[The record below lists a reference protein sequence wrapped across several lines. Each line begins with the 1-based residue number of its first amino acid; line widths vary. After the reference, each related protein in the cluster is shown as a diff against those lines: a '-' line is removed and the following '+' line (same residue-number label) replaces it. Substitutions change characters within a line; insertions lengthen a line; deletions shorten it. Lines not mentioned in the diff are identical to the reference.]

1 MDGGSIPPSSTN
13 GETREDLALY
23 VRNIL
28 TSSAER
34 ETRQRSGMMGGMTDE
49 IAAPVPLFEHFP
61 DGYAAMRR
69 LTAAVH
75 SSVDPTLLEL
85 IQLRASQINGCAY
98 CLDMHTK
105 DALAMGETTERLA
118 VLPAWRE
125 SKLFSD
131 EERAAL
137 ALTEEMTLIADG
149 HVAPEIEDRARAVF
163 DEETYAAVVFAVI
176 EINAWNRLAITTHSE
191 PGHYRPSSD

>member
-1 MDGGSIPPSSTN
+1 
-13 GETREDLALY
+13 
-23 VRNIL
+23 
-28 TSSAER
+28 
-34 ETRQRSGMMGGMTDE
+34 MTDE

-75 SSVDPTLLEL
+75 TSVDPTLLEL

-105 DALAMGETTERLA
+105 DALTGGESVDRLA

-125 SKLFSD
+125 SPAFSD
-131 EERAAL
+131 RERAAL
-137 ALTEEMTLIADG
+137 ALTEAITRIADG
-149 HVAPEIEDRARAVF
+149 HVPAAVEARARELF
-163 DEETYAAVVFAVI
+163 NEHEYAAVVFAIVL
-176 EINAWNRLAITTHSE
+176 INGWNRLAITGHSE
-191 PGHYRPSSD
+191 PGHYQTGQHR